1 LQSLVFSIENIT
13 PEGISGHRTLDP
25 SWFSLPPDA
34 DDPIRPIVLS
44 QPVEVDFRL
53 VPFKGD
59 FRVELRT
66 STVALLS
73 CSRCLSQFPFP
84 VTAEGTL
91 TLLRLPLTGAL
102 KEEMELTLED
112 LDTSYFEGDTIDL
125 SQLVYEQI
133 VLSFPMKPLCKE
145 DCKGLCPR
153 CGIDLNFY
161 SCDCEKVKMD
171 PRWAPLLKLRA

>member
-1 LQSLVFSIENIT
+1 MQSLVFSIENIT
-13 PEGISGHRTLDP
+13 PEGISGHRSIEP

-34 DDPIRPIVLS
+34 DDPIRPIVLCE
-44 QPVEVDFRL
+44 PVEVDFRL
-53 VPFKGD
+53 VPFRGD

-66 STVALLS
+66 KTVAILS
-73 CSRCLSQFPFP
+73 CSRCLREFAFP
-84 VTAEGTL
+84 VMAEGTL
-91 TLLRLPLTGAL
+91 TLLRIPSAGSL

-112 LDTSYFEGDTIDL
+112 LDSSYFEGDIIDL

-153 CGIDLNFY
+153 CGVDRNLY
-161 SCDCEKVKMD
+161 SCECQKSEAD
-171 PRWAPLLKLRA
+171 PRWAPLMKFRA